1 MQTNLIRKK
10 AMMIRTG
17 STLLATARHGSP
29 RGGFVAF
36 MQGGGGGG
44 GGTRSLVSRT
54 ASLLRSQHHSCY
66 STRTTTTSIVVAHR
80 TGRTTPSSWSLSA
93 RQQPPSSLI
102 LNMEPHGHHKQNLL
116 CMLYSRWSSRSSS
129 TSSSGGNDAKTP
141 QRPENGGSATD
152 QKDESTL
159 AVEERP
165 PSPMQNVDETTKAEI
180 HRPNLVAASSRL
192 ASGAVAAT
200 HELELRL
207 KRVAVE
213 LNLGDQLSVIG
224 IAVFTAL
231 LLVAPYA
238 AKYMKQ
244 HNYSEYEIDSSDDP
258 VDQLA
263 KLARHEWGY
272 DDDAASS
279 SKSNVVETL
288 LKDLFKSQALQRA
301 AQDFVV
307 QIIQSEQFK
316 NAVSRLVHELWTDLV
331 TDPETLA
338 QIIEV
343 LRRAIADPDIEKA
356 VQNLVLHVFVQ
367 EPAVREA
374 LIKTIE
380 TLGTDERVNK
390 AVITLLTEST
400 HATLNDPEILDH
412 SMEFATDVVG
422 DDIVQ
427 RTAGEALRKSVGHA
441 VKPATTVVLSSLGV
455 GLLLFSVLAVGYSR
469 SSEQEAALFESA
481 ARSLQSNAAYGIM
494 RIVTWPLRQ
503 VDRLVELA
511 NRMVVS
517 SPPRPVLEQCG
528 RWTVRLGAFSA
539 ICLAS
544 VNERLST
551 GWLSFQTTGHQ
562 LSVAIVSCCEV
573 VMRAAANTWTG
584 AISWTWSIARLFHRR
599 DVLR

>member
-1 MQTNLIRKK
+1 
-10 AMMIRTG
+10 
-17 STLLATARHGSP
+17 
-29 RGGFVAF
+29 

-44 GGTRSLVSRT
+44 EGTRVSRT
-54 ASLLRSQHHSCY
+54 ASLLRSQHHSY
-66 STRTTTTSIVVAHR
+66 STSTTTTSCIVAHR
-80 TGRTTPSSWSLSA
+80 TGRTPSWSLST
-93 RQQPPSSLI
+93 RQQPPPSSLI
-102 LNMEPHGHHKQNLL
+102 LIMEPHGHHKQNLL
-116 CMLYSRWSSRSSS
+116 CMLYSRWSSSSS
-129 TSSSGGNDAKTP
+129 SSSGGNNDSKTP
-141 QRPENGGSATD
+141 KRPDNGGSATD
-152 QKDESTL
+152 KKDESVL

-165 PSPMQNVDETTKAEI
+165 PPTPKQNVDEATTKAEI

-192 ASGAVAAT
+192 ASGAAAAT

-343 LRRAIADPDIEKA
+343 LRRAIADPGIEKA

-380 TLGTDERVNK
+380 TLGSDERVNK

-503 VDRLVELA
+503 VERIIELA
-511 NRMVVS
+511 NRVAVS
-517 SPPRPVLEQCG
+517 PRPVLEQCG
-528 RWTVRLGAFSA
+528 RWTVRLGAYSA

-551 GWLSFQTTGHQ
+551 SYLSFQTTSHQ
-562 LSVAIVSCCEV
+562 LSAAIVSCYEV